1 MIART
6 IVALGHSLGLT
17 VIAEGVET
25 EAQRDRLLSISCDV
39 FQGYY
44 FGRPGAPDQLTVGVN
59 KINL

>member
-1 MIART
+1 VIART

-25 EAQRDRLLSISCDV
+25 AGQRDFLVGLGCDT

-44 FGRPGAPDQLTVGVN
+44 FSKPQLARDIGV
-59 KINL
+59 